1 MEKTQVKKH
10 HMIGGIKIEL
20 HKLMWALIFANVIVF
35 ILVFSMPEAMRVW
48 VFEAFSFSGPQSLE
62 VWRWFTSM
70 FLHVS
75 ASHLFFNMLGLYF
88 FGKALEDDMSPGWFA
103 AVYFISGLIGTF
115 AYMFTN
121 SMPVVGAS
129 GCVFGIM
136 GAAMFLNPIKR
147 IHLYIFPLPLG
158 LVAII
163 FVIFESMAVFFQ
175 PEALAELT
183 SGVANVAH
191 IGGII
196 TGTMFA
202 FFYTPKRAFRGFFVL
217 GFLLLLLVILSPIFA
232 LIATFAGFILE
243 VIDLVVGIF
252 LYGIAKVISFIWL

>member
-1 MEKTQVKKH
+1 MASNGSGK
-10 HMIGGIKIEL
+10 GGHVIEL
-20 HKLMWALIFANVIVF
+20 HKLMWGLIFANVAVF
-35 ILVFSMPEAMRVW
+35 ILVFSMPESMQEW
-48 VFEAFSFSGPQSLE
+48 VFMTFSFSGPQSLE
-62 VWRWFTSM
+62 AWRWFTSL

-103 AVYFISGLIGTF
+103 AAYFASGLIGSF

-136 GAAMFLNPIKR
+136 GAAMFINPIKR
-147 IHLYIFPLPLG
+147 IHLYVFPLPLG
-158 LVAII
+158 IVAII
-163 FVIFESMAVFFQ
+163 FVIFESLAVFFQ

-191 IGGII
+191 IGGVL

-202 FFYTPKRAFRGFFVL
+202 FFYAPKRATKGLFVL
-217 GFLLLLLVILSPIFA
+217 VFLLLLLVILSPIFA
-232 LIATFAGFILE
+232 LIATFAGLILE
-243 VIDLVVGIF
+243 VIDLIVGFF
-252 LYGIAKVISFIWL
+252 LYGIAKSLSFIWI